1 MTRGTSSERKN
12 RELYGEMAAWLR
24 DQGEDNEGDLLRL
37 KRNLRI
43 VREAELTP
51 RQRQLLEMSF
61 EQNMTN
67 VDIAQAL
74 GLDRSTVSRTLKR
87 ARRRVYRFLRYGL

>member
-1 MTRGTSSERKN
+1 MTRGTSSERAN
-12 RELYGEMAAWLR
+12 REFYGEMAAWLR
-24 DQGEDNEGDLLRL
+24 EQGEDNEGDILRL

-51 RQRQLLEMSF
+51 RQRQLLEMRF
-61 EQNMTN
+61 EQNMSN
-67 VDIAQAL
+67 IDIAQAL
-74 GLDRSTVSRTLKR
+74 GLDRSTVSRTLTR